1 MKVIVH
7 VEKTPGEKSCSCYID
22 GMFDGCALMGYGKTP
37 EKAVEDM
44 LALRQEYI
52 AMGKDIPELEMSFKY
67 DLWAFFDKYP
77 LNISMVAAKIGINAS
92 LMRQYVAGLRKP
104 GRKRLGQIQDG
115 IRRLGR
121 EMQAATLEA

>member
-7 VEKTPGEKSCSCYID
+7 IEKTPGKKSCSCFID
-22 GMFDGCALMGYGKTP
+22 EMFDGCALMGYGATP

-44 LALRQEYI
+44 LDLRREYI
-52 AMGKDIPELEMSFKY
+52 GMGKDIPELEMSFKY

-77 LNISMVAAKIGINAS
+77 LNISMVAGKIGVNAS

-104 GRKRLGQIQDG
+104 GRKRLAQIQDG
-115 IRRLGR
+115 IRLLGR
-121 EMQAATLEA
+121 EMEAATLEA